1 MAKPQWKRVLV
12 TLPSGDKAYRYTD
25 GKGNYRLS
33 HPDSSESMASR
44 RGLSSS
50 QGGPSIGEQLRIMA
64 GPAGG
69 ETKTARVK
77 GKPTAGESK
86 PAPPAAK
93 PKPKPRGMA
102 NIPPKEANAPVN
114 VQARKPKPAPAAST
128 TSKPTPKPA
137 APAAAKPKPKPQSK
151 PMEKA
156 YGESGKDLYQAA
168 KKNNPLMQRTFG
180 YQTGDA
186 PDQKKKSAD
195 KKPASKRGGAA
206 NSDLKIDSS
215 KAAPFKERGLFDKDK
230 KKKKKPASGGSSYA

>member
-1 MAKPQWKRVLV
+1 MAQYKQVKRNGRWVTINTETGKEVGVGEGSLGDIGKRIGNALSYAGKNLV
-12 TLPSGDKAYRYTD
+12 YSDKTD
-25 GKGNYRLS
+25 SKGRPLTIAQAQANQT
-33 HPDSSESMASR
+33 P
-44 RGLSSS
+44 
-50 QGGPSIGEQLRIMA
+50 
-64 GPAGG
+64 
-69 ETKTARVK
+69 
-77 GKPTAGESK
+77 
-86 PAPPAAK
+86 K

-128 TSKPTPKPA
+128 TSKPKPKPA

-195 KKPASKRGGAA
+195 EKPASKRGGAA